1 MVLPPMVLAA
11 ALCPELRRICN
22 AFCRCPADWR
32 VVSEG
37 MPPASE
43 VVVLR
48 LSATLFRALRGG
60 GASTRT
66 PSPAS
71 EAASTSAMR
80 LLPWLAWKGES
91 PPACCCMLACMLAAD
106 CAPIEVRG

>member
-1 MVLPPMVLAA
+1 MVLAG

-32 VVSEG
+32 AVSEG
-37 MPPASE
+37 MPPGSE

-48 LSATLFRALRGG
+48 LSAALLRALRGG

-66 PSPAS
+66 PSLAS
-71 EAASTSAMR
+71 EAASTSAKR
-80 LLPWLAWKGES
+80 LLPWLA
-91 PPACCCMLACMLAAD
+91 
-106 CAPIEVRG
+106 

>member
-1 MVLPPMVLAA
+1 
-11 ALCPELRRICN
+11 
-22 AFCRCPADWR
+22 
-32 VVSEG
+32 

-60 GASTRT
+60 GASTRN

-80 LLPWLAWKGES
+80 LLLWLA
-91 PPACCCMLACMLAAD
+91 
-106 CAPIEVRG
+106 